1 MSSTDRT
8 AALRAR
14 RAQQQSTPADRQPA
28 PHHHATGR
36 PADLVITSDMIPA
49 PVPVET
55 SGDLTHDEIHQLGV
69 CERAVE
75 NLATATWLA
84 GKALQTIRDRKLYR
98 QTHTRFDTYITERWE
113 ISERTAYQMIEE
125 WPLAQRLNQLFGRPI
140 TASHTRAL
148 TQVSDR
154 FGLDAAADLYQ
165 QLQAR
170 AGEEDLRL
178 TATIVSQIAKAI
190 IARTGTKAEVVDF
203 REAAHEIVA
212 SKSLTLTTAP
222 AQPQRALAA
231 ASENPTS
238 PPTDKSAPAPT
249 PEPEPTSLQNFADN
263 HGTVTTPDHPTQ
275 HTTGPHLAF
284 HADPAPEPAGT
295 QPADGTRVLA
305 LLERIVALAAAL
317 DKEAAPLE
325 DLATIGW
332 AQPSDARRAFDL
344 RLEAIAELNSAI
356 VTLKRAAPFDQIR

>member
-1 MSSTDRT
+1 MASSDRT

-14 RAQQQSTPADRQPA
+14 RAQEHSTPATRQPA
-28 PHHHATGR
+28 PDHTTTR
-36 PADLVITSDMIPA
+36 PADLVITTDMIPA
-49 PVPVET
+49 PATVEA
-55 SGDLTHDEIHQLGV
+55 SGALTHEEAHQLGV

-84 GKALQTIRDRKLYR
+84 GKALQSIRDRKLYR
-98 QTHTRFDTYITERWE
+98 HTHTNFATYVQERWE

-125 WPLAQRLNQLFGRPI
+125 WPLAERLNQLFGRPI

-148 TQVSDR
+148 VQVSDL

-170 AGEEDLRL
+170 ASEEDLRL
-178 TATIVSQIAKAI
+178 TATIVSQITKAI
-190 IARTGTKAEVVDF
+190 IARTGRKAEVDDF
-203 REAAHEIVA
+203 REAAHEIVT
-212 SKSLTLTTAP
+212 SKALTLTTAP
-222 AQPQRALAA
+222 TQSQRALAV

-238 PPTDKSAPAPT
+238 PPTGTSAPTPE

-263 HGTVTTPDHPTQ
+263 HEAVTTPDHPTQ

-284 HADPAPEPAGT
+284 HAGPAPEPAGT
-295 QPADGTRVLA
+295 QPADGIRVLA
-305 LLERIVALAAAL
+305 LLEHIVALAAAI

-325 DLATIGW
+325 ALATIDW
-332 AQPSDARRAFDL
+332 AQPSDTRRAFDL

-356 VTLKRAAPFDQIR
+356 LTLKRAAPFDQIR

>member
-14 RAQQQSTPADRQPA
+14 RTKEHSAPATLQPA
-28 PHHHATGR
+28 SDHATTR
-36 PADLVITSDMIPA
+36 PADLVITTDMIPTPA
-49 PVPVET
+49 KVEA
-55 SGDLTHDEIHQLGV
+55 SGALTHEEAHQLGV
-69 CERAVE
+69 CEQAVD

-84 GKALQTIRDRKLYR
+84 GKALQSIRDRKLYR
-98 QTHTRFDTYITERWE
+98 HTHTNFATYVQERWE

-125 WPLAQRLNQLFGRPI
+125 WPLAERLNQLFGRPV

-148 TQVSDR
+148 VQVSDL

-170 AGEEDLRL
+170 AREEDLRL
-178 TATIVSQIAKAI
+178 TATIVNQITKSI
-190 IARTGTKAEVVDF
+190 IARTGRKAEVVDF
-203 REAAHEIVA
+203 REAAHEIVTSPA
-212 SKSLTLTTAP
+212 LTFTTTP
-222 AQPQRALAA
+222 AQPQRALTA

-238 PPTDKSAPAPT
+238 PPTDTSALAPT
-249 PEPEPTSLQNFADN
+249 PEPTSLQNFADN

-275 HTTGPHLAF
+275 HTAGPHLAF
-284 HADPAPEPAGT
+284 PADPAPEPAGT

-305 LLERIVALAAAL
+305 LLERIVTLAAAM

-325 DLATIGW
+325 ALATIDW

-356 VTLKRAAPFDQIR
+356 LTLKRAAPFDQIR